1 MNYSIY
7 ELLWF
12 FVLYSFIGWMLG
24 TSAAAVREKKFVDI
38 GFLYGPYCPAYGIGA
53 VLFTVFLS
61 ELKENLFFLFL
72 GGMILSFIVILG
84 TGFVLERIFHRKWWD
99 YSRKRL
105 QFGGYVNLPYS
116 VVWGLLAVCC
126 VKIVNPLLNDL
137 IQLIPRA
144 ISNFILIV
152 IGIITAID

>member
-1 MNYSIY
+1 MQYHHIRNEAQKMNYSIY

-99 YSRKRL
+99 Y
-105 QFGGYVNLPYS
+105 
-116 VVWGLLAVCC
+116 
-126 VKIVNPLLNDL
+126 
-137 IQLIPRA
+137 
-144 ISNFILIV
+144 
-152 IGIITAID
+152 